1 MVDKTLVE
9 FDVAKAVSYFHD
21 LDVNQVPFAAAQT
34 LNRVAFQIAV
44 GEGGRG
50 LLRREIDKHLIGGAE
65 KFTKQGFQ
73 YMKASKRK
81 LIAHVIGERH
91 GDRVSPGGVHIGG
104 GGAAKRRYLTNILK
118 GGTVQPPDKP
128 RRVNLITPTRYT
140 PKSAINKHG
149 NVKKGAYAALR
160 ADTKKYFYGFPQ
172 GKPKSDKFLG
182 LYERPGVRRL
192 SGSNAAS
199 VGTTHTPR
207 KKKGRLKM
215 IFHTGYKSRPIG
227 RLFPATEIAKAYAR
241 RRLPFE
247 FSIQI
252 RKAMRTAR

>member
-9 FDVAKAVSYFHD
+9 FDVAKAVSYFKD
-21 LDVNQVPFAAAQT
+21 LDVNQVPFAASQT

-73 YMKASKRK
+73 YIKASKRK
-81 LIAHVIGERH
+81 LIAHVVGERH
-91 GDRVSPGGVHIGG
+91 GGRVSPGGVHRGG

-128 RRVNLITPTRYT
+128 GRVNLITPTRHT

-149 NVKKGAYAALR
+149 NIKKNAYQKLR
-160 ADTKKYFYGFPQ
+160 ANKERYFYGFPQ
-172 GKPKSDKFLG
+172 GKPKADKYLG
-182 LYERPGVRRL
+182 LYER
-192 SGSNAAS
+192 
-199 VGTTHTPR
+199 VGFKR
-207 KKKGRLKM
+207 KKGGKRLKM
-215 IFHTGYKSRPIG
+215 IFHTGYRSRPIG
-227 RLFPATEIAKAYAR
+227 RLFPATEVAKAYAR